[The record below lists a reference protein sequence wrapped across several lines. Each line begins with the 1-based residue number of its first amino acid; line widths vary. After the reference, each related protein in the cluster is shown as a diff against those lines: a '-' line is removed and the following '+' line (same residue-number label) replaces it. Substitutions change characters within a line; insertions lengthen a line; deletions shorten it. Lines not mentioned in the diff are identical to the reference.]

1 MRFAEYRYLVESDL
15 YRITGSV
22 NARIL
27 LRAVL
32 LGGSFKYTFWM
43 RTCRYTGSRALLKY
57 SLYPLARVML
67 HHYGF
72 KFGIDIPF
80 TTRIGSGFYIGHF
93 CGIFV
98 NEDCVVGKNCN
109 ISQGVTL
116 GKANRG
122 RNKGCPVIGDNVYI
136 GPGAK
141 IVGAIRIGNHVAI
154 GANCVVTHDVPD
166 HGVVAGV
173 PGKVISSAGSE
184 GYVNNVDY
192 DGQDPG

>member
-1 MRFAEYRYLVESDL
+1 MRYAEYRYLVRSDL
-15 YRITGSV
+15 YRVADKPG
-22 NARIL
+22 ALAL

-32 LGGSFKYTFWM
+32 FGHAFKYTFWM
-43 RTCRYTGSRALLKY
+43 RTCAFTRSRALLKF
-57 SLYPLARVML
+57 SLYPLARLML
-67 HHYGF
+67 HRYTY

-93 CGIFV
+93 CGIIV
-98 NEDCVVGKNCN
+98 NEDCIIGKNCN

-141 IVGAIRIGNHVAI
+141 IFGAVRVGNHAAI
-154 GANCVVTHDVPD
+154 GANSVVTHDVPD
-166 HGVVAGV
+166 HAVVAGV
-173 PGKVISSAGSE
+173 PARVISHSGSA
-184 GYVNNVDY
+184 GYVNRVDY
-192 DGQDPG
+192 GPM